1 MIRTGEGENMK
12 GRRATTCAE
21 AFVLRAV
28 LATTAGSL
36 ALTVAPLAVAQTV
49 SPSRGADSGQLEEIV
64 VTAQKR
70 RQTLLEV
77 PQSISVV
84 GGETLERQHATTF
97 ADFAGLAPGLSLQ
110 QSNPGESRIVLRGI
124 NTGGASPTVGVY
136 IDETPFGSST
146 GLTNGAALAADIDPF
161 DLERVEVLRGPQGTL
176 YGANSL
182 GGVLRFITAA
192 PALSRYEVRGQA
204 GIETVDGAG
213 SVGSSA
219 NGVVNVPIGD
229 SLAVRASGFYRETP
243 GFIDASGSQP
253 ARDINDL
260 RSSGG
265 RISVLANPTDGLSI
279 RLTVLAQN
287 IRSDAGPAFDADAVT
302 LKPVSVDP
310 ITGGSLS
317 GMTRVQTLANQQ
329 DVDYRL
335 YNATIEWDLGFANLT
350 SVTSHGKTLQRE
362 NADASYENTDLGPL
376 GEVTSFFYETFA
388 DVTDPLG
395 ATQAA
400 RVDQK
405 KFTQEFRLASP
416 DSDNLEWLI
425 GAYYTREPGRITQAY
440 VPFDIESHRFIDQ
453 TITVGP
459 PLFDEVTTFEQFIVA
474 DVDSK
479 YREYAAFGSFTWHLT
494 PRFEVTTGARYS
506 HNNVSTVQTLE
517 GLLNGGGSVLTG
529 RSSEN
534 ISTWSVSP
542 LFAVTDR
549 VSLYA
554 RVAKGYRPGGPNVV
568 PPSAPANI
576 PNQFESDTLISYE
589 AGVRGE
595 TEGRTFS
602 YDASVYYLDWR
613 NVQVIVTY
621 EDPNLGTIDL
631 DGNGGKARSTG
642 AELTATLRP
651 TPGLSL
657 TFNAAYN
664 DAELQDDLPPIGEP
678 AVVPGIKGDRLPFA
692 PQWTASLSADY
703 EWPVTDNV
711 VAFLGGSIRSIS
723 EQKTDFDP
731 AYRAAFGDRL
741 EIDGYERVD
750 LRAGLYFGNF
760 NLTLYGKNVTD
771 SEGLADAGEFQTR
784 PGNLVTAS
792 AIQQRT
798 IGATLGFS
806 F

>member
-1 MIRTGEGENMK
+1 MT
-12 GRRATTCAE
+12 RAE
-21 AFVLRAV
+21 PFFLRAV

-36 ALTVAPLAVAQTV
+36 ALTAASAAVAQTAA
-49 SPSRGADSGQLEEIV
+49 SLQRAEGAQLEEVV

-70 RQTLLEV
+70 KQTLLEI

-84 GGETLERQHATTF
+84 SSEALERQHATTF

-110 QSNPGESRIVLRGI
+110 QSNPGESRIILRGI

-136 IDETPFGSST
+136 VDETPFGSST

-192 PALSRYEVRGQA
+192 PVLGKYEVRGQA
-204 GIETVDGAG
+204 GIESVSGAG
-213 SVGSSA
+213 DAGSSA
-219 NGVVNVPIGD
+219 NGVVNVPLGD
-229 SLAVRASGFYRETP
+229 SIAIRASGFYRESP
-243 GFIDASGSQP
+243 GFIDASGTQP
-253 ARDINDL
+253 AKDINDF
-260 RSSGG
+260 RSNGG
-265 RISVLANPTDGLSI
+265 RLSVLARPTDGLSI
-279 RLTVLAQN
+279 RLTALAQN
-287 IRSDAGPAFDADAVT
+287 IRSDAGPAFDADPVT
-302 LKPVSVDP
+302 LKPASVDP
-310 ITGGSLS
+310 ITGNPLS
-317 GMTRVQTLANQQ
+317 GLTRVQTLPNEQ

-335 YNATIEWDLGFANLT
+335 YNATIDWNLGFADLS
-350 SVTSHGKTLQRE
+350 SVTSYGKTVLRE
-362 NADASYENTDLGPL
+362 NIDASYENTDLGPL
-376 GEVTSFFYETFA
+376 GDVASFLYGAFA
-388 DVTDPLG
+388 GITDPLG
-395 ATQAA
+395 ATQSA
-400 RVDQK
+400 RVNQK

-416 DSDNLEWLI
+416 DSDKLEWLV
-425 GAYYTREPGRITQAY
+425 GAYYTREPGRITQSY
-440 VPFDIESHRFIDQ
+440 VPFDIATHRFIDQ

-459 PLFDEVTTFEQFIVA
+459 PLFDEETTFDRFIVA

-506 HNNVSTVQTLE
+506 HNNVSTVQTLD
-517 GLLNGGGSVLTG
+517 GLLNGGSSVLTG

-589 AGVRGE
+589 AGIRGE
-595 TEGRTFS
+595 TEGRMFS

-613 NVQVIVTY
+613 NVQVIVTF
-621 EDPNLGTIDL
+621 EDSNLGTIDL

-651 TPGLSL
+651 TSGLSL
-657 TFNAAYN
+657 TFNGAYN
-664 DAELQDDLPPIGEP
+664 DAELKDDLPPIGDP
-678 AVVPGIKGDRLPFA
+678 AVVPGIAGDRLPFA

-703 EWPVTDNV
+703 EWSVTHTV
-711 VAFLGGSIRSIS
+711 VAFLGGSVHSIS
-723 EQKTDFDP
+723 KQKTDFDP

-750 LRAGLYFGNF
+750 LRAGLDFGNF

-784 PGNLVTAS
+784 PGNLVTA
-792 AIQQRT
+792 ATIQQRT
-798 IGATLGFS
+798 IGATVGFS